1 LKDRGKRAAVA
12 AAAAIMVVAFAGPA
26 ASGPTGRTVTKPYSG
41 AHGATAGQAYA
52 FWSIGFE
59 HQVFEPR
66 ARERSVVITIE
77 DKSGLPTR
85 GHVWVGGDDGY
96 SVEFCS
102 ESEPIALEP
111 GDLVYFFALIGTCP
125 DATAGAGVA
134 TSGSVTATFS
144 R

>member
-1 LKDRGKRAAVA
+1 LDVKRWGSYEGRPTSKRNRRWTLKDRGKRAAVA
-12 AAAAIMVVAFAGPA
+12 AAAAIMVVALGGPA
-26 ASGPTGRTVTKPYSG
+26 ASDPTERTVTKPYSG

-85 GHVWVGGDDGY
+85 GHVWW
-96 SVEFCS
+96 
-102 ESEPIALEP
+102 
-111 GDLVYFFALIGTCP
+111 
-125 DATAGAGVA
+125 VA
-134 TSGSVTATFS
+134 MMVTRSSSAQ
-144 R
+144 RANP